1 MSLIQLV
8 YVSRPFGFDAAIL
21 SHILILAR
29 ANNPRDAIT
38 GSLICR
44 ADIYLQLLEGP
55 EAAITALYA
64 KILRDD
70 RHLEI
75 KKLLQRPI
83 TERMFPDWAMKDDP
97 AQSWMWD
104 QAAVDDGA
112 VERAAEAEVLAV
124 FERVRR
130 DLA

>member
-8 YVSRPFGFDAAIL
+8 YVSRPFGFDEAIL
-21 SHILILAR
+21 SHILIQSR
-29 ANNPRDAIT
+29 ANNPRNGIT

-104 QAAVDDGA
+104 QAAVDAGA
-112 VERAAEAEVLAV
+112 VERATEAEVLAV
-124 FERVRR
+124 FEQVRR